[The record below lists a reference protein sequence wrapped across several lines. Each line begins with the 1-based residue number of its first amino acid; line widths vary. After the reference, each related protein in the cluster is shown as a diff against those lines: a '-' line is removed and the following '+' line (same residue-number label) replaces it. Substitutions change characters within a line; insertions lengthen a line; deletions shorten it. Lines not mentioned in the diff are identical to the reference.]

1 MTPSRAP
8 GQRGQSGQLPQPPQR
23 SQPGTVRRGRR
34 PAGEDT
40 RTEILDAARAEF
52 AAKGYDASSLRA
64 IARLAEVDPAL
75 VHHYF
80 EGKAAL
86 FVEAMSFPVNPRL
99 VIDAILAGPREQ
111 VGERL
116 AATFFDIWDS
126 PDGRERLVALI
137 RSAVSH
143 EDAARML
150 REFLAREVFGRVAS
164 SMDVPQPHLRAGMAA
179 AQMIGLAM
187 MRYVVG
193 FEPVVRAS
201 TAEIV
206 ALVAPTLQRYL
217 ADPHPGDMGQAS
229 LVVEPWME

>member
-1 MTPSRAP
+1 MTPSRPP
-8 GQRGQSGQLPQPPQR
+8 GQ
-23 SQPGTVRRGRR
+23 PGNLRRGRR

-40 RTEILDAARAEF
+40 RAEILDAARAEF
-52 AAKGYDASSLRA
+52 SAKGYDASSLRA

-80 EGKAAL
+80 DGKAAL
-86 FVEAMSFPVNPRL
+86 FVEAMSIPVNPL
-99 VIDAILAGPREQ
+99 SLIDALLAGPREH
-111 VGERL
+111 VGARL

-126 PDGRERLVALI
+126 PEGRERLVALI

-150 REFLAREVFGRVAS
+150 REFLAREVFAKVAL

-187 MRYVVG
+187 MRYVIG
-193 FEPVVRAS
+193 FEPIVRAS
-201 TAEIV
+201 TEEIV

-217 ADPHPGDMGQAS
+217 ADPAPGDIAHQS
-229 LVVEPWME
+229 H